1 MKPLNTTEMIGIA
14 SEIVQKEIASRGIGC
29 IEGEII
35 LALALDRLRS
45 QRYCEIAKEIP
56 PDMR

>member
-1 MKPLNTTEMIGIA
+1 MNTTEMIGIA